1 MLRIHAKGEADMEK
15 KKVFVIMPFDEVFF
29 EVYEMLK
36 VEFGENFEF
45 SHAGEEGNQQN
56 ILKDIIQPIFEA
68 DIIIADLTGLN
79 SNVLYELGIAH
90 TFNKKT
96 IIITQD
102 EIAGLPFDLKSYRV
116 KDYSTHFKKFADLI
130 VYLKTNLTG
139 AIDGSISFSNPVKD
153 FLSFE
158 KIEKTNWF
166 EESVSLVL
174 PEDSEK
180 GFIDFLAEIE
190 EDLGTM
196 TTEIKTMTDEMKQLG
211 DGTNKSTAE
220 IERVNKNGGS
230 GTAVFVRKETK
241 KVAGYID
248 KFSQSLR
255 QHNINFNDLWDKVEN
270 NTLGLLENKFAF
282 TDDNKINLIEFLKSL
297 KGTQIASFGVQTS
310 VKGLKSSLHNNL
322 GMERSMNQAI
332 KFVEEDLENYLN
344 FSNRMSSS
352 IDKIIDKS
360 KFVVGEIDFS
370 DITDNDEVAT

>member
-1 MLRIHAKGEADMEK
+1 MEK